1 MQLERPA
8 MARRTAVL
16 PPLTAAN
23 RFDASSG
30 RFRSKSAMCW
40 RAAASIRLWKG
51 VGMSARH
58 IEELGGV
65 PVDELAPYLTARSG
79 LPGPRSNLQLADAFA
94 SIADRSTILRFA
106 DLEDEYLRFC
116 GTEAIGRLIL
126 EQPDNDSLCALLRRR
141 ATDDL
146 WRVREGAAR
155 ALQIVGDA
163 DRVRLRAMVADWVGD
178 ANPYVRRAA
187 VAAICEPR
195 LLTDPATRTAAL
207 QACRKASESIT
218 MLPAIERKTP
228 GLRNLRQ
235 ALGYCW
241 SVAVAADPDA
251 AMPAFERLRAVDDP
265 DIRWIVASNLKK
277 SRLRRHLER

>member
-1 MQLERPA
+1 MI
-8 MARRTAVL
+8 
-16 PPLTAAN
+16 TAAGLGVDSYV
-23 RFDASSG
+23 RWQAT
-30 RFRSKSAMCW
+30 CW
-40 RAAASIRLWKG
+40 RAAAFAIRLWKCA
-51 VGMSARH
+51 GMSDRH
-58 IEELGGV
+58 VVELRCV

-79 LPGPRSNLQLADAFA
+79 LPGPRGNLELADAFA
-94 SIADRSTILRFA
+94 SIADRSTILRFVEL
-106 DLEDEYLRFC
+106 DDEYLRFC

-126 EQPDNDSLCALLRRR
+126 EEPDDASLCALIRRR
-141 ATDDL
+141 ATDEL

-163 DRVRLRAMVADWVGD
+163 DRARLRTIVAEWVGD

-195 LLTDPATRTAAL
+195 LLTDPATQAAAL
-207 QACRKASESIT
+207 QACSSASASIT
-218 MLPAIERKTP
+218 MLSATERKTP

-265 DIRWIVASNLKK
+265 DIRWIVGSNLKK
-277 SRLRRHLER
+277 SRLHRHLAS